1 MHPMKAR
8 ILTLEA
14 QVNAMAQAFMYL
26 AANVE
31 MQCGIDM
38 ERMESE
44 LRKKRWPSNP
54 EIDPEARAALQWL
67 CSEMAEARE
76 VRHSV
81 RQNNE

>member
-26 AANVE
+26 AAHVE

-38 ERMESE
+38 ESMESA
-44 LRKKRWPSNP
+44 LCQRHWPSNP
-54 EIDPEARAALQWL
+54 EIDLEARATLQWL

-76 VRHSV
+76 VRQA
-81 RQNNE
+81 RACQ